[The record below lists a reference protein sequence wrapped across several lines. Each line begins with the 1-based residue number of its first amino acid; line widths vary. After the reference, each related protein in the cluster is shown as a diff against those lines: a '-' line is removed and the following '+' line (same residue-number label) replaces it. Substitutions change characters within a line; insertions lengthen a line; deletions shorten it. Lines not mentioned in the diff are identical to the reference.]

1 MERIR
6 LLTYR
11 MQLRLRPGDKHHDR
25 LLEVLREAP
34 VPPNLSKQTADI
46 MEVAQAVLRKEWK
59 LITKA
64 K

>member
-6 LLTYR
+6 LLAYR
-11 MQLRLRPGDKHHDR
+11 IQLRLRPGDKHHDR

-34 VPPNLSKQTADI
+34 APPNLPKQTADI
-46 MEVAQAVLRKEWK
+46 MEATHAILRKEWK

>member
-6 LLTYR
+6 SLGYR
-11 MQLRLRPGDKHHDR
+11 IQLRLRPGDKDHDR
-25 LLEVLREAP
+25 LVEILREAP
-34 VPPNLSKQTADI
+34 APPNLPKQTADI
-46 MEVAQAVLRKEWK
+46 MEATQAIVRKEWN